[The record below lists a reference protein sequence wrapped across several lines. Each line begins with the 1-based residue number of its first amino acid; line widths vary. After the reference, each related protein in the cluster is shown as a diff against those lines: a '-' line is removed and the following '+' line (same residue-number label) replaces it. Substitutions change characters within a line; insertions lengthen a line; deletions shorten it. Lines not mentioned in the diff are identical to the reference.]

1 VLDINALPTDVTQL
15 QRLLMEHYALV
26 ASQTVDLRTKQRQI
40 EHLKFQL
47 AKLRRFRFGQ
57 SSERLEGI
65 EQMVLSLEELEASV
79 AQAQV
84 TAPAANDAAAP
95 DKGQPTR
102 RKHLPEHFERFDNT
116 IEPSECACPDC
127 GGPLGLLGTDTAEVL
142 EVKTVTFTVTR
153 HIRPKKRC
161 STCSIIVQAPA
172 PARPIE
178 KSFAGASLLSLILSW
193 KYAFHLPLYRQCQIF
208 AHAGLTI
215 SRTTLMQWVGASSEL
230 LGPLVAALAKHVLA
244 APNINADDTPI
255 KVLAPGTGK
264 TKKGRLW
271 TYVRDGRRWGS
282 TDPPAVWYRYSPSW
296 HGKYPQKHLAGFEG
310 KLQVDAYAGFEPLFV
325 ATKPGVVARVLEI
338 ACFAHVRRKWF
349 DLYEAHASPLA
360 KEALERIGQLY
371 SIEKAIRGR
380 SAEERR
386 AQRQQHAVPLLAS
399 LHAWMIEQST
409 KVDKGSTFATAFNY
423 AFNNWDALQR
433 YTEDGHLE
441 IDNNIAERSVRGVG
455 VGRKNYLFFGSDSGG
470 ERAAIIYSLIETCK
484 LNHID
489 PQRYLHYVLER
500 IAEHPINR
508 IEELLPWNLADQ
520 LQQPAQV
527 THALA
532 A

>member
-1 VLDINALPTDVTQL
+1 MLDINALPTDVTQL
-15 QRLLMEHYALV
+15 QRLLVEHHALV
-26 ASQTVDLRTKQRQI
+26 ATQSVDLRTKQRQI

-65 EQMVLSLEELEASV
+65 EQMALSLEALEASV
-79 AQAQV
+79 AQTQV
-84 TAPAANDAAAP
+84 TTSPAIDAAAP
-95 DKGQPTR
+95 EKAQPTR
-102 RKHLPEHFERFDNT
+102 RKHLPEHFERFDNV

-161 STCSIIVQAPA
+161 STCSSIVQAPA

-178 KSFAGASLLSLILSW
+178 KSFAGASLLALILSW

-208 AHAGLTI
+208 AHAGLAI

-230 LGPLVAALAKHVLA
+230 LGPLAAALAKHVLA

-296 HGKYPQKHLAGFEG
+296 HGK
-310 KLQVDAYAGFEPLFV
+310 
-325 ATKPGVVARVLEI
+325 
-338 ACFAHVRRKWF
+338 
-349 DLYEAHASPLA
+349 
-360 KEALERIGQLY
+360 
-371 SIEKAIRGR
+371 
-380 SAEERR
+380 
-386 AQRQQHAVPLLAS
+386 
-399 LHAWMIEQST
+399 
-409 KVDKGSTFATAFNY
+409 
-423 AFNNWDALQR
+423 
-433 YTEDGHLE
+433 
-441 IDNNIAERSVRGVG
+441 
-455 VGRKNYLFFGSDSGG
+455 
-470 ERAAIIYSLIETCK
+470 
-484 LNHID
+484 
-489 PQRYLHYVLER
+489 
-500 IAEHPINR
+500 
-508 IEELLPWNLADQ
+508 
-520 LQQPAQV
+520 
-527 THALA
+527 
-532 A
+532 